1 MRKLTAI
8 QQTEKVM
15 REVKKEIDLTQYELW
30 NEFQIW
36 RAVTK
41 IVKSNTMEL
50 RAQYVSELIKTIAD
64 LEKEKANA

>member
-36 RAVTK
+36 LAVTK

>member
-1 MRKLTAI
+1 MKKLTAI

-15 REVKKEIDLTQYELW
+15 REVKQEIDLTQYELW

>member
-1 MRKLTAI
+1 MKKLTAI
-8 QQTEKVM
+8 QYTDKVM
-15 REVKKEIDLTQYELW
+15 REVKQQIDLTQYELW

-36 RAVTK
+36 LAVTK

-50 RAQYVSELIKTIAD
+50 RAQYVSELIKSIAD

>member
-1 MRKLTAI
+1 MKKLTAI

-15 REVKKEIDLTQYELW
+15 REVKQEIDLTQYELW

-36 RAVTK
+36 LAVTK